1 MHPNKQ
7 NKIHA
12 NIQGGTTGIKQSC
25 ILDININCR
34 HISVAGFLIL
44 ILLCCIVPVSAL
56 EPEKA
61 NITIGVILPL
71 TGDDN
76 VAGSHLLQGIQVA
89 ADEINAD
96 ETCRYQVDLQVAD
109 DTGDPDRALTL
120 FKEMQT
126 DSIPVVIGSYTTT
139 LTLPMARETGK
150 SDTTLLISPQANGES
165 LYGISPLFYQV
176 NPPIFALAQFVSEWL
191 AYTSDRPALVYVQD
205 KYGESVLNH
214 ILKGLIEQDFQ
225 ISGTYPVLP
234 EENDFS
240 SFTRTILDKAPDAI
254 VIIMYDTRQIPL
266 IRNISE
272 AGYRGQVLL
281 TESSCL
287 ENLEKEETD
296 ALSRFP
302 LFTISAYTN
311 LVPGDHS
318 DRFVQSYQE
327 AFGNDPSKTLAGYGY
342 DSMMLIADAFRNG
355 NGEENI
361 TAEMIKEGLDNSR
374 YYGVTGPK
382 IFDMNHAPTSAM
394 DRWGFKDGRFEL
406 MTISLV

>member
-1 MHPNKQ
+1 MHPNEQKK
-7 NKIHA
+7 NYA
-12 NIQGGTTGIKQSC
+12 NIRCGTTGLEQSR
-25 ILDININCR
+25 ISDIDINRR
-34 HISVAGFLIL
+34 HVSLAGFLIL
-44 ILLCCIVPVSAL
+44 ILFSCIVPVAAL

-61 NITIGVILPL
+61 NITVGVILPL
-71 TGDDN
+71 SGGDG
-76 VAGSHLLQGIQVA
+76 VVGSHILQGIQVA

-96 ETCRYQVDLQVAD
+96 KACRYLVDLRVAD
-109 DTGDPDRALTL
+109 DTGDPDRALSL

-126 DSIPVVIGSYTTT
+126 DNIPVVIGSYTTT
-139 LTLPMARETGK
+139 LTLPMAKETEK
-150 SDTTLLISPQANGES
+150 SDTTLLISPQANGEA
-165 LYGISPLFYQV
+165 LYGISPFFYQV
-176 NPPIFALAQFVSEWL
+176 NPPIFTLAQFVSEWL

-205 KYGESVLNH
+205 EYGESVLNH
-214 ILKGLIEQDFQ
+214 IQMGLIEKNFQ

-240 SFTRTILDKAPDAI
+240 SLTRTILDKAPDAI

-272 AGYRGQVLL
+272 AGYRGQVLV
-281 TESSCL
+281 TESSYL
-287 ENLEKEETD
+287 DILEKEETD

-361 TAEMIKEGLDNSR
+361 TAEMIKEGLDNTR

-406 MTISLV
+406 MTISLF